1 MINIAIQ
8 SFLRPALTAVPHC
21 QDYAVFRDTLERI
34 DRLLMDSSLERQA
47 TEMALEDFAQASVKQ
62 QHNRAQMAIRA
73 LRMEVLRFLL
83 GGISFRHLARS
94 LGSSDL
100 LASSGERTAY
110 SCREIEGIIARI
122 DRMSEEFF
130 GWLQRRR
137 GGLEGRIATVKN
149 HYHSGRLR
157 AKGFTNRNLATG
169 WSVLSHNL
177 WLIAKTLALEAQQ
190 RQSRRKNMGRY
201 LEDIC

>member
-47 TEMALEDFAQASVKQ
+47 IEMALEDFAQASVKQ

-100 LASSGERTAY
+100 LADFVE
-110 SCREIEGIIARI
+110 CVI
-122 DRMSEEFF
+122 
-130 GWLQRRR
+130 
-137 GGLEGRIATVKN
+137 
-149 HYHSGRLR
+149 
-157 AKGFTNRNLATG
+157 
-169 WSVLSHNL
+169 
-177 WLIAKTLALEAQQ
+177 
-190 RQSRRKNMGRY
+190 
-201 LEDIC
+201 